1 MAPTV
6 NSQYAGASPV
16 VIDPVTNPTP
26 TPARRHITFAYQTYN
41 ATKLHLSFDAPAGW
55 IVDDSASDTYI
66 LTQPANEAVPE
77 YTSMITVRVTTVSSQ
92 YNASDL
98 AQEVKQMLET
108 IGANGTFSSFSE
120 SLTAGTCPH
129 TFGQNGRICQ
139 LYCRNHLCA
148 EAAGR
153 VPPPA
158 LTKRSTLSISPIL
171 VVIRTPM
178 WIRCM
183 INSAQ
188 LSRLLNNAVKGRNT
202 HDKAARAESRA
213 VFVRL

>member
-1 MAPTV
+1 
-6 NSQYAGASPV
+6 
-16 VIDPVTNPTP
+16 
-26 TPARRHITFAYQTYN
+26 
-41 ATKLHLSFDAPAGW
+41 
-55 IVDDSASDTYI
+55 
-66 LTQPANEAVPE
+66 
-77 YTSMITVRVTTVSSQ
+77 
-92 YNASDL
+92 
-98 AQEVKQMLET
+98 MLET

-120 SLTAGTCPH
+120 SLTAERTLLGKTGVYANY
-129 TFGQNGRICQ
+129 TAVTTSG
-139 LYCRNHLCA
+139 A

-153 VPPPA
+153 VHA
-158 LTKRSTLSISPIL
+158 TCIDKTLYTVHITYP
-171 VVIRTPM
+171 RGYRDTM